1 MAFCSKCGTD
11 IGTAK
16 FCSNCGMSN
25 SESDGGGLTKEQT
38 NKTSTKK
45 EVEKEVEKEL
55 AAFSDGFDCRIR
67 LTTERIFARSI
78 GLEET
83 YALRSVDG
91 IGVYDDLDTYKE
103 EKLKAEADAKAKANV
118 AIMAYFGG
126 GFCGLV
132 GLWIST
138 QGEDL
143 LIFGVIEILICIGLM
158 YLGYDQMEKS
168 KNIKNKPTLKSYV
181 KIIISG
187 NNKLYLFNKKSKD
200 SSKVADFVNKV
211 EDTLTKYV

>member
-1 MAFCSKCGTD
+1 MPFCSKCGTD
-11 IGTAK
+11 IETAK

-25 SESDGGGLTKEQT
+25 SESEVGGVPLEKI
-38 NKTSTKK
+38 NKTGTKK
-45 EVEKEVEKEL
+45 EEEKEP
-55 AAFSDGFDCRIR
+55 AAFNDGFDCRIN
-67 LTTERIFARSI
+67 LTTERIYAKSI

-103 EKLKAEADAKAKANV
+103 EKLKAEADAKLKANA

-126 GFCGLV
+126 GLCGLL
-132 GLWIST
+132 GLWILT
-138 QGEDL
+138 LGEDL
-143 LIFGVIEILICIGLM
+143 LIFGLLEILVCFGLM